1 MKKAFLTFMLLIFV
15 VNSVF
20 AQKGSEPKPIPGQF
34 IVVLKEDVAKP
45 VINQKR
51 IVTNDREKKEQQNS
65 NARSSNLTKVREIA
79 SKSNLKQDVIVYEYA
94 DILSGFT
101 AKLNDN
107 EVKSLRA
114 NPNVEGVY
122 QDYEVQIVSNFTSYD
137 ECEEEASFYAQTTTC
152 AVTKAGGP
160 VDGSSKATWIW
171 ILDTGIDLDHPD
183 LNVQTS
189 ATYAKSF
196 IAGQTVEDGHGHGT
210 HVAGIAA
217 AKNNSIGVVGVS
229 SGARVVPV
237 KVLSNSGSGSF
248 SGIISGLNHVA
259 MYDIPGDVV
268 NMSIEAYGYANCQ
281 NSNPAL
287 RDAIFNLGNAGT
299 YVVMAAGNESANA
312 NLNLPGC
319 INGNRVYTVGSITC
333 ANACSGFSNWG
344 NSVDWVAVG
353 SSVYST
359 HKNGGYTTMNGT
371 SMASPVVAGVI
382 HARNAPPLSAG
393 NVNCSGANY
402 PIARR

>member
-1 MKKAFLTFMLLIFV
+1 MTFLLLIFV
-15 VNSVF
+15 ANALF

-45 VINQKR
+45 VVNQKR
-51 IVTNDREKKEQQNS
+51 VATTDRENKEQLTRT
-65 NARSSNLTKVREIA
+65 ARTSNLTKVREVA
-79 SKSNLKQDVIVYEYA
+79 SKSNLKAEVIVFEYA
-94 DILSGFT
+94 DILSGFA
-101 AKLNDN
+101 AKLSDN

-122 QDYEVQIVSNFTSYD
+122 QDYEVQIVSNATEYD
-137 ECEEEASFYAQTTTC
+137 ECLEEESFAAQTTTC

-160 VDGSSKATWIW
+160 VDGSTKATWIW
-171 ILDTGIDLDHPD
+171 ILDTGIDMDHPD

-189 ATYAKSF
+189 ATFAKSF
-196 IAGQTVEDGHGHGT
+196 IAGQTVEDGNGHGT

-229 SGARVVPV
+229 AGAKVVPV

-259 MYDIPGDVV
+259 MYDIAGDVV

-299 YVVMAAGNESANA
+299 FVVMAAGNESANA

-333 ANACSGFSNWG
+333 TNACSNFSNWG

-359 HKNGGYTTMNGT
+359 DKNGGYTTKSGT

-382 HARNAPPLSAG
+382 HARNNPPLSAG

-402 PIARR
+402 SIARR